1 MIENSE
7 LLRVPAFVDLPE
19 DQIAWFISQSQE
31 LLYKTGDTY
40 ARQGDPAEAMYVIL
54 EGQIEI
60 RGELNGEM
68 VAFPISGGHVTGV
81 LPYSRM
87 KHFTV
92 SGRALT
98 DARLLRFP
106 AAKFPELIQK
116 MP

>member
-68 VAFPISGGHVTGV
+68 VAFPISGGHVTSIVPG
-81 LPYSRM
+81 LR
-87 KHFTV
+87 
-92 SGRALT
+92 GRRVQAAASMAAIRWVWGTTFALET
-98 DARLLRFP
+98 
-106 AAKFPELIQK
+106 
-116 MP
+116 